1 MTAVDPTLG
10 SPAEI
15 RAAAKLHEKRSS
27 TVTSQRSA
35 LARTIG
41 GITDAE
47 WTGAARASFGSTA
60 DSIEPSFG
68 RIGSLLDSVAETLR
82 TYADQVQAI
91 QDEAARIRS
100 AQASAAD
107 ERERLSTKRTR
118 LTKLVASDDAVES
131 DTVSLRHTQNDLAA
145 LTTTDTQLASAW
157 DALVQRRSQLD
168 SSTADA
174 LSASDAVGIV
184 SVSASDLSSMTDAQL
199 LAWLGKLGPDQIAA
213 LAGDE
218 DVADR
223 LAGMTDP
230 KAVAAWWDGLGGE
243 YGKGSKADHSAAQD
257 ALIAAFPAVIG
268 NLNGVAYWA
277 RDKANRLSLKDA
289 LVKAERDIDRAVA
302 ARNSIHFPES
312 TLAADAAIAEARK
325 RYSQLHNFD
334 IARKKKSLLDPPGVV
349 QVVSFTDGDPP
360 LGAISMGNLD
370 TAKTATY
377 LVPGMATSLGD
388 STVLQRAANNLRSTQ
403 YDFTAGTK
411 AVVSWIGYDTPADG
425 WSTGSTDVFRD
436 SKARTGAA
444 LLSADLEGYRAT
456 STTGTTL
463 NVVGHSYGTTTASM
477 SLAASPELHVD
488 SFVALGSAGI
498 PRSVQDAAATHA
510 AHVYAGIGDEHTAE
524 FGTFVGHRRSPLSP
538 SFGAEHLETGPSG
551 GLNGVNEHGLL
562 VNDQQDEKKKNLWG
576 YLDNDTSS
584 LSNTAKAT
592 AG

>member
-1 MTAVDPTLG
+1 MSAIDPTLG

-27 TVTSQRSA
+27 IVMSQRSA
-35 LARTIG
+35 LGRTIG
-41 GITDAE
+41 GINDAE
-47 WTGAARASFGSTA
+47 WTGAARASFGSTV

-68 RIGSLLDSVAETLR
+68 RIGSLLDSVAKTLR
-82 TYADQVQAI
+82 TYADEVQAI

-100 AQASAAD
+100 ALASAAS

-118 LTKLVASDDAVES
+118 LTNLVASDDAVES
-131 DTVSLRHTQNDLAA
+131 DAVSLRHTQNDLDA

-168 SSTADA
+168 TSTAEA
-174 LSASDAVGIV
+174 LTAGDSVGVV
-184 SVSASDLSSMTDAQL
+184 SVSATGLSSMTDTQL

-218 DVADR
+218 DLADR
-223 LAGMTDP
+223 LASMTDP
-230 KAVAAWWDGLGGE
+230 KTVAAWWEGLGGE
-243 YGKGSKADHSAAQD
+243 FGKGTKDSHSAAQD

-277 RDKANRLSLKDA
+277 RDKANRRSLKQA
-289 LVKAERDIDRAVA
+289 LKKAERDIDLAVG
-302 ARNSIHFPES
+302 ARNLIHFPQS
-312 TLAADAAIAEARK
+312 TLAADAAIAAARK
-325 RYSQLHNFD
+325 RYSQLRNFD
-334 IARKKKSLLDPPGVV
+334 IARKKKSLLDPPGII

-403 YDFTAGTK
+403 YDFAAGKK

-425 WSTGSTDVFRD
+425 LSTGSTDVFRD
-436 SKARTGAA
+436 SKAQTGAG

-456 STTGTTL
+456 SSTGATL
-463 NVVGHSYGTTTASM
+463 NVVGHSYGTTTASL

-498 PRSVQDAAATHA
+498 ARSIPDAAALHT
-510 AHVYAGIGDEHTAE
+510 AHVYAGMGDEHTAE
-524 FGTFVGHRRSPLSP
+524 FGRFVSQRRSPLAP
-538 SFGAEHLETGPSG
+538 SFGAEQLETGPSG

-562 VNDQQDEKKKNLWG
+562 VNDPKDSKKDELWG